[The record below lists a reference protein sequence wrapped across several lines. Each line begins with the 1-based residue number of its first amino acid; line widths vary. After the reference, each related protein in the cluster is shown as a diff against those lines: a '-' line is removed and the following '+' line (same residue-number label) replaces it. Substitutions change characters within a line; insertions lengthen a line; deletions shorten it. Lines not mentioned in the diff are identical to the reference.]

1 MYMLDTSFIIE
12 LFRKPEKVS
21 GWLKRID
28 EEGGATTAISYFEVF
43 RKQHRMNRSE
53 KLTLTRFFNSYQP
66 LPFDLESAEETCNLW
81 IRLEKAGET
90 VNLLDAMIAGIMI
103 SKGVDKILTR
113 DEDFKKIEKF
123 TDIQAL
129 IIP

>member
-1 MYMLDTSFIIE
+1 MFMLDTSFIIE
-12 LFRKPEKVS
+12 LLRRPEKIS
-21 GWLKRID
+21 DWLKRID
-28 EEGGATTAISYFEVF
+28 EEGGATTAISYLEVF
-43 RKQHRMNRSE
+43 RKRHKMGKSE
-53 KLTLTRFFNSYQP
+53 KLIITRFFNSYTS
-66 LPFDLESAEETCNLW
+66 LPFDLDGAEETCNLW

-103 SKGVDKILTR
+103 SKGVDKILTK

-123 TDIQAL
+123 TDIEVL